1 MKPSFQTVTMVQIDL
16 FSDVVCPWCFIGK
29 RRLEQAI
36 AARPLQEVEIQ
47 WRAFQLNPDM
57 PRGGMLRQHYV
68 EAKFGGPDRANQI
81 NDSIRAAGKSVGLD
95 LALDKIQR
103 TPNTVLAHRLI
114 YWATHEAQSGPLVE
128 NLFRAYFFDG
138 RDLGSITE
146 LGEIAKETGL
156 DGNAAKAYL
165 ASDNGQRE
173 VSAETRYAY
182 ENGITGVPCFI
193 FNRRYAVAG
202 AQEPEA
208 FFPLFDLEPE
218 EQVGAAD

>member
-1 MKPSFQTVTMVQIDL
+1 MIRIDV

-36 AARPLQEVEIQ
+36 ATRPRRNVSIQ

-57 PRGGMLRQHYV
+57 PRDGMHRQHYV
-68 EAKFGGPDRANQI
+68 EAKFGGPDRAEQI
-81 NDSIRAAGKSVGLD
+81 YRNIADAGESVGLD
-95 LALDKIQR
+95 FAFEKIQR
-103 TPNTVLAHRLI
+103 TPNTVTVHRLI
-114 YWATHEAQSGPLVE
+114 YWATHQGQADTLVE
-128 NLFRAYFFDG
+128 ALFRGYFFDG
-138 RDLGSITE
+138 RDIGSIDVLSE
-146 LGEIAKETGL
+146 VASECGL
-156 DGNAAKAYL
+156 DGDAAKAYL
-165 ASDNGQRE
+165 GSDHGLRE
-173 VSAETRYAY
+173 VAAETRYAY

-218 EQVGAAD
+218 DMATAAAD